1 MLFNVALY
9 HGDEDHGDG
18 DDNDKAL
25 DFFLQCVD
33 ILRQV
38 QLKIFL

>member
-1 MLFNVALY
+1 MVMMD
-9 HGDEDHGDG
+9 HDED

-33 ILRQV
+33 ILRPV
-38 QLKIFL
+38 QLKTFL